1 MIGEVDLTEKKILKR
16 FGISKM
22 PVLIN
27 YITVDEDFI
36 PYTDLIIEGFTS
48 PVTSADLLIQFC
60 ERHALRQKRWISRNL
75 NILSSKRSVYKNVTF
90 DEISE
95 ISKKYENRRLV
106 IHLSENGLIPENRVK
121 LMENMK

>member
-36 PYTDLIIEGFTS
+36 PYTDLIIEGF
-48 PVTSADLLIQFC
+48 TSADLLIQFC